1 MNLAYKLNNLLLLLL
16 LTALPDTVQAQDI
29 TEFERLKER
38 FESGSVFTA
47 EFTHTYND
55 DFTGESQVTEGT
67 IWVGEQQYKIRNGGN
82 LMVVDS
88 EISRVYDSTKN
99 RVIISEYVEEED
111 DFAPSRMLQG
121 VDEQYRVSENELAD
135 GNTEV
140 TLTSEDPFT
149 VFIRVII
156 LLNESG
162 IPQSITA
169 VDQVENRL
177 VTEFREGRFVPED
190 EEIFQF
196 DYPPEAEI
204 IDLRP
209 GS

>member
-1 MNLAYKLNNLLLLLL
+1 MNLAYKLNNLLLVLL
-16 LTALPDTVQAQDI
+16 LTAVPHTVQAQE
-29 TEFERLKER
+29 TPEFDRLKER

-47 EFTHTYND
+47 QFTHTYND

-67 IWVGEQQYKIRNGGN
+67 IWVGEQQYKIRNAGN

-121 VDEQYRVSENELAD
+121 VDEQYRVSESELTD
-135 GNTEV
+135 GSTEV
-140 TLTSEDPFT
+140 TLISEDPFT
-149 VFIRVII
+149 VFMRVII
-156 LLNESG
+156 LLDGSG

-169 VDQVENRL
+169 IDQVENRL
-177 VTEFREGRFVPED
+177 VTDFLEGRFMPVD